1 MEELVSRL
9 VSNVGVS
16 EEQAGKA
23 IEVILNFLKQAGPAD
38 KVNEL
43 MEKIPGASDLV
54 GTASEGGGG
63 LLGGLGGMG
72 GGMMGAMGAMGEL
85 TSAGLGMG
93 EVQGVTKEVVGYAKE
108 HAGSELVD
116 EIVGSIPGI
125 SQFV

>member
-1 MEELVSRL
+1 MDELISRL
-9 VSNVGVS
+9 VSTVGIS

-23 IEVILNFLKQAGPAD
+23 IEIMLNFLKQSGPSD

-43 MEKIPGASDLV
+43 LSKMPGATDLV
-54 GTASEGGGG
+54 GTADQGGGS
-63 LLGGLGGMG
+63 LLGGMG
-72 GGMMGAMGAMGEL
+72 NMMGAMGAMGQL

-108 HAGSELVD
+108 HAGSDLVD